1 MLDLTQT
8 GSPMLEGRGEQ
19 VNHIYGGVITS
30 IGPRA
35 MPSVKRGNEILLA
48 MRLHTPV
55 EISTKKTFLQIL
67 APPKMVPSALQAR
80 RVTQWS
86 DINVAASPD

>member
-1 MLDLTQT
+1 MGYTNCTLSRGKLHQHGIHREALDAALQGHGSYCGQTQ
-8 GSPMLEGRGEQ
+8 
-19 VNHIYGGVITS
+19 IS
-30 IGPRA
+30 ISNIVSR
-35 MPSVKRGNEILLA
+35 
-48 MRLHTPV
+48 V

-67 APPKMVPSALQAR
+67 VPSKMVPSALQAR